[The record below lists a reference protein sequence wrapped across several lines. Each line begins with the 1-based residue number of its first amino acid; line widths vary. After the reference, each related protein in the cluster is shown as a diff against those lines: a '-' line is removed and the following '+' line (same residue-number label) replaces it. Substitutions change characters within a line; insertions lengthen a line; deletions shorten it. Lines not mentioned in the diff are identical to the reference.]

1 MVDAMGRGARTP
13 TFLESLGYGRPVT
26 ERSAANASYS
36 SQSLRVPAGTINE
49 KMTFVVP
56 DPNLP
61 TGGAFSAYEDN
72 TWMLTVF
79 RVDQHEPPADLAGLI
94 ALGTHF
100 MSPALPTAL
109 KAGEPVGGVE
119 VFRYPG
125 GVWRRYD
132 KMLQFPAGLLV
143 FGDAICSFSPIYAQ
157 GMTVAALEA
166 IALRECLS
174 QSDEDL
180 SERFFHAAAGLVGPQ
195 WASNQFNDLYMYTAN
210 GRPSVSQEVRE
221 LREEVLIAAETSS
234 VLTERLFRT
243 MNLIDPPTDYSP
255 LLG

>member
-1 MVDAMGRGARTP
+1 MLDAERMVDAMGRGARTP

-36 SQSLRVPAGTINE
+36 SQLLRVPAGAINE

-109 KAGEPVGGVE
+109 KAGEPVGLRSSATQVASGDVMT
-119 VFRYPG
+119 RCSNS
-125 GVWRRYD
+125 RRD
-132 KMLQFPAGLLV
+132 CW
-143 FGDAICSFSPIYAQ
+143 CSATRSA
-157 GMTVAALEA
+157 V
-166 IALRECLS
+166 
-174 QSDEDL
+174 
-180 SERFFHAAAGLVGPQ
+180 
-195 WASNQFNDLYMYTAN
+195 
-210 GRPSVSQEVRE
+210 SVPFMPKV
-221 LREEVLIAAETSS
+221 
-234 VLTERLFRT
+234 
-243 MNLIDPPTDYSP
+243 
-255 LLG
+255 